1 MPNLNL
7 FILEDKWI
15 EQVNLEKMVNEI
27 AKEQG
32 ITISTLKS
40 YSKVNELAGSLP
52 SPSVDNVFLL
62 DLEIDGDKEA
72 GLKLSQT
79 IRKHDLYAT
88 IIFITVHDEF
98 LPVTYKY
105 QSEALDFIAKDKDD
119 VKEHLVRAF
128 KTIHSKLR
136 RFARPTILLKIGTGY
151 TRISLEDILY
161 FTPNPQNSHQ
171 SFLQLANNQRIT
183 VHGSLTTLE
192 KESPMLFRSHRRCLI
207 NISKFTEINTH
218 NHTVLLKGV
227 SKPCPLS
234 RLKNT
239 KLLNQLAEVADTKI
253 N

>member
-1 MPNLNL
+1 MNL

-15 EQVNLEKMVNEI
+15 EQVNLEKTVNEI

-32 ITISTLKS
+32 IMISTLKS
-40 YSKVNELAGSLP
+40 FSKVDELENNLP

-72 GLKLSQT
+72 GLKLSQL

-119 VKEHLVRAF
+119 IQEHLARAF
-128 KTIHSKLR
+128 KSIQRKLR
-136 RFARPTILLKIGTGY
+136 RFARPTVLLKIGTGY

-161 FTPNPQNSHQ
+161 FVPNPQNSHQ
-171 SFLQLANNQRIT
+171 SFLYLANNQRIT
-183 VHGSLTTLE
+183 VHGSLTALE
-192 KESPMLFRSHRRCLI
+192 EKSPMLFRSHRRCLI
-207 NISKFTEINTH
+207 NIAKVTEINTH
-218 NHTVLLKGV
+218 NHTVSLKGTN
-227 SKPCPLS
+227 KECPLS